1 VTLVKAIVSAALFAV
16 VFAEGTRIE
25 LGDFRVLYRRPAALL
40 RGVLAVIV
48 VVPVI
53 ALAVVRVVR
62 PSFPVM
68 VALALLAASPLAP
81 IVLRRATHSGEDF
94 RVAATMHISLALLSV
109 VSTPLAIGLLA
120 PRLGFAAV
128 APPSAIAALVAKS
141 MLVPFGLGVLLRTF
155 AARAADRARPILG
168 AVGLAVIAAVVL
180 AIAIQARRLFLAFGV
195 RDYLAMILFCGLT
208 LVSGHLLAA
217 RERERTTFALESAA
231 RNPGL
236 ALLIAT
242 MTFGHVAGAV
252 LLPYLV
258 VFGASSMLYV
268 RLRKRTLHRHAP
280 GRMSI
285 A

>member
-1 VTLVKAIVSAALFAV
+1 VTAVKAIVTAALFAV

-25 LGDFRVLYRRPAALL
+25 ARDFSVLYRRPGALL

-62 PSFPVM
+62 PSYVVT
-68 VALALLAASPLAP
+68 VALALLSAAPLAP
-81 IVLRRATHSGEDF
+81 LVIRRQANTGEDF
-94 RVAATMHISLALLSV
+94 RVAATMHIALALVSV
-109 VSTPLAIGLLA
+109 VSTPLAIALLG
-120 PRLGFAAV
+120 PRLGFAGV
-128 APPSAIAALVAKS
+128 APVSAIGAVVLKTV
-141 MLVPFGLGVLLRTF
+141 LLPFGLGVVLRTL
-155 AARAADRARPILG
+155 APAAADRVRPILG
-168 AVGLAVIAAVVL
+168 KLGLAIIGAMVLVAAFKG
-180 AIAIQARRLFLAFGV
+180 RRIFVTLGA
-195 RDYLAMILFCGLT
+195 RDYLAMMLFCALT
-208 LVSGHLLAA
+208 LGTGHILAA

-242 MTFGHVAGAV
+242 MTFGPVGGAV

-258 VFGASSMLYV
+258 VFFLASALYV
-268 RLRKRTLHRHAP
+268 QMRKRARSHR
-280 GRMSI
+280 GRMSL